1 MSYLRLVKTAERN
14 FVMIESLRTG
24 RDTSDKKKAMKPQDY
39 ARLYDIV
46 MQVAWFCLK
55 YSDSNYST
63 FIQGRF

>member
-1 MSYLRLVKTAERN
+1 
-14 FVMIESLRTG
+14 MIESLRTG